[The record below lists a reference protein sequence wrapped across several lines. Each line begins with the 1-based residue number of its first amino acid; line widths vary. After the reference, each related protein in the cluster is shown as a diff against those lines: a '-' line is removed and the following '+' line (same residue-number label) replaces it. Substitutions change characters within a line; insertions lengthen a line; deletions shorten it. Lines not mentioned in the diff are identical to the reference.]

1 MCFYPVMK
9 FAHAFAPP
17 VVSQASCWSQKWIA
31 CPLPAYTCL
40 SQVIIK
46 KLVKLTIY
54 SWPSALHK
62 LWWVQ
67 HTNEVRHLSV
77 PELSKLGGQ
86 LHTEDFSSTTCSGYS
101 ARLKVHLNEAVGA
114 KNGTLPS
121 LNSIIIH
128 SQATAPKISQIKH
141 PILLQLQ
148 WRLQIFQY
156 HLQVRLITAPRYLQ
170 LSTFKAYDNISDKI
184 IAEASAT
191 D

>member
-1 MCFYPVMK
+1 
-9 FAHAFAPP
+9 
-17 VVSQASCWSQKWIA
+17 
-31 CPLPAYTCL
+31 
-40 SQVIIK
+40 
-46 KLVKLTIY
+46 
-54 SWPSALHK
+54 
-62 LWWVQ
+62 
-67 HTNEVRHLSV
+67 V

-148 WRLQIFQY
+148 
-156 HLQVRLITAPRYLQ
+156 
-170 LSTFKAYDNISDKI
+170 
-184 IAEASAT
+184 
-191 D
+191 